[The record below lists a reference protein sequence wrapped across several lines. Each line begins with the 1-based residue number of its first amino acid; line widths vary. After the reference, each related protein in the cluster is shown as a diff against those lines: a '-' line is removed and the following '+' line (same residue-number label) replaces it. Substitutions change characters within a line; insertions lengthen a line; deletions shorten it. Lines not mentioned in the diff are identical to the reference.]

1 MFIRKFIRYIESE
14 KRLSQHTVT
23 SYKTDLNQFFSF
35 LNDYSSTESVE
46 DISFKLIRNWITFLF
61 ESGLT
66 SRTIN
71 RKISSLKSFFKFL
84 EISDLISFNPTLK
97 IISPKNSRKL
107 PSIVEQIDLNQLL
120 DKKYFDDGFIGDR
133 DLLIIE
139 VFYLTGIRLSE
150 LIEIK
155 THNLD
160 FKNCSL
166 KVLGKGNK
174 ERFVPLSFDLLSKLD
189 LFIKNYK
196 IKDYLF
202 SNLLKKKLYPKKVY
216 RIVNYYISL
225 VSSVKKR
232 SPHVLRHSFATHMLS
247 NGADINAIKE
257 ILGHSS
263 LSATQIYTHNTVE
276 KLKSVYDQAH
286 PRAWFLFL
294 LKLMKWLFK
303 FLTYFYYRFFRLKK
317 SKFLLFVLK
326 I

>member
-23 SYKTDLNQFFSF
+23 SYKTDLNQFFSY

-97 IISPKNSRKL
+97 IISPKSSRKL

-276 KLKSVYDQAH
+276 KLKSVYEQAH
-286 PRAWFLFL
+286 PRA
-294 LKLMKWLFK
+294 
-303 FLTYFYYRFFRLKK
+303 
-317 SKFLLFVLK
+317 
-326 I
+326 

>member
-1 MFIRKFIRYIESE
+1 MFIGKFIRYIESE

-23 SYKTDLNQFFSF
+23 SYKTDLNQFFSY

-286 PRAWFLFL
+286 PRA
-294 LKLMKWLFK
+294 
-303 FLTYFYYRFFRLKK
+303 
-317 SKFLLFVLK
+317 
-326 I
+326 

>member
-1 MFIRKFIRYIESE
+1 MFINKFIKYIESE
-14 KRLSQHTVT
+14 RRLSKHTVT
-23 SYKTDLNQFFSF
+23 SYKTDLNQFFSYI
-35 LNDYSSTESVE
+35 NDHSIVESV
-46 DISFKLIRNWITFLF
+46 DQISFKIIRNWITYLF
-61 ESGLT
+61 ERGIT

-84 EISDLISFNPTLK
+84 EFSDLISVNPTLK

-107 PSIVEQIDLNQLL
+107 PSIVEQVDLDQLL
-120 DKKYFDDGFIGDR
+120 DQKYFDEGVVGER
-133 DLLIIE
+133 DSLIIE
-139 VFYLTGIRLSE
+139 FFYLTGVRLSE

-155 THNLD
+155 INDID

-174 ERFVPLSFDLLSKLD
+174 ERIIPLSFDVLSKID

-202 SNLLKKKLYPKKVY
+202 LNSSKKKLYPKKVY
-216 RIVNYYISL
+216 RIVNYYIGL

-232 SPHVLRHSFATHMLS
+232 SPHVLRHSFATHMLN

-286 PRAWFLFL
+286 PRA
-294 LKLMKWLFK
+294 
-303 FLTYFYYRFFRLKK
+303 
-317 SKFLLFVLK
+317 
-326 I
+326 

>member
-23 SYKTDLNQFFSF
+23 SYKTDLNQFFSY

-97 IISPKNSRKL
+97 IISPKSSRKL

-286 PRAWFLFL
+286 PRA
-294 LKLMKWLFK
+294 
-303 FLTYFYYRFFRLKK
+303 
-317 SKFLLFVLK
+317 
-326 I
+326 